1 MKGSWLSDCA
11 SGCLTPLCSISDSPC
26 AVSVRNCP
34 TEIILLVWRLVPQ
47 VKSGHDG
54 MIRRS
59 SCKSAYDLQS
69 PPNKREKNSTMPP
82 RAEQRRSCHVLYD
95 GSDGLVL
102 NGWERYTEIG
112 KPSPNTMPPL
122 SRVPSAADQNYI
134 ILAPLNP
141 GSQVGRPSSPTLE
154 LTARGCWLCL
164 LGSRLAHAY
173 GASPLRVCWSTCH
186 FSKPELPW
194 ETFCSVPKAFTT
206 RTVEL
211 RPVTCCLLSGLAQRT
226 GVWEVLPPCRPQH
239 RTSLSFS
246 GGHKRFSPL
255 WSALAL
261 LGWAC

>member
-1 MKGSWLSDCA
+1 MQGLGREGQRHCREEGLVA
-11 SGCLTPLCSISDSPC
+11 VRLCLGVPHSVHCSVSDSPR
-26 AVSVRNCP
+26 AVSFRNCP

-141 GSQVGRPSSPTLE
+141 GSQVGRPSSPALE
-154 LTARGCWLCL
+154 LLHAAVGCACWVLAWPTLMGHL
-164 LGSRLAHAY
+164 LYMSAGALAMFLSQSYLGEPSA
-173 GASPLRVCWSTCH
+173 
-186 FSKPELPW
+186 
-194 ETFCSVPKAFTT
+194 
-206 RTVEL
+206 
-211 RPVTCCLLSGLAQRT
+211 LLLKH
-226 GVWEVLPPCRPQH
+226 LPPG
-239 RTSLSFS
+239 L
-246 GGHKRFSPL
+246 
-255 WSALAL
+255 
-261 LGWAC
+261 